1 MSICKVEE
9 NEPLCQMFA
18 RLHQRRIEEGE
29 THRANAYV
37 KAISSIQN
45 YPYPI
50 TSKEQAKAIL
60 GVGERMATRIE
71 EYLSTGRLVE
81 LDGPLVQEAEEG
93 EIIEL
98 EVPQGAPATKWEEE
112 EEKRRILSEFQEV
125 HGVGPVT
132 SLKWYNQ
139 GYRSLEEVPLE
150 IMTSAQRIG
159 VEFLE
164 ELKMRIP
171 REEVALIDEEI
182 RKTLEPYGIFHQIC
196 GSYLRGRPDCGDVD
210 ILIITQEGVDVLEVI
225 LTCPIFT
232 HKLSR
237 GPKKYM
243 GVGIVDQIHRR
254 IDVEVVQ
261 PHEYPFAL
269 MYFTGPKTFNT
280 KLRDHFK
287 EMGYTL
293 NEKSLNDDEGT
304 LYPANSEEDIFEM
317 AGLQYLTPEERDKY

>member
-1 MSICKVEE
+1 MAKTNNDQINTCPFLGLNDDNTSHMAFTSPENHCYHCKPIAPIKLE
-9 NEPLCQMFA
+9 
-18 RLHQRRIEEGE
+18 HQ
-29 THRANAYV
+29 NDYC
-37 KAISSIQN
+37 
-45 YPYPI
+45 
-50 TSKEQAKAIL
+50 
-60 GVGERMATRIE
+60 
-71 EYLSTGRLVE
+71 
-81 LDGPLVQEAEEG
+81 LDPN
-93 EIIEL
+93 
-98 EVPQGAPATKWEEE
+98 
-112 EEKRRILSEFQEV
+112 F
-125 HGVGPVT
+125 
-132 SLKWYNQ
+132 
-139 GYRSLEEVPLE
+139 
-150 IMTSAQRIG
+150 
-159 VEFLE
+159 
-164 ELKMRIP
+164 
-171 REEVALIDEEI
+171 
-182 RKTLEPYGIFHQIC
+182 
-196 GSYLRGRPDCGDVD
+196 
-210 ILIITQEGVDVLEVI
+210 